1 MEITTL
7 QREQGVSTNQ
17 GEERGNMAERIVL
30 AGPSISRRM
39 LCPSHF
45 LIVSLTICWGEEPPG
60 RTTQPP
66 LPLLWKGGRK
76 GGNRRIVEWSSEE
89 ITGKGVTA

>member
-45 LIVSLTICWGEEPPG
+45 LTYRFSNHLLGG
-60 RTTQPP
+60 GTTRENNTTTST
-66 LPLLWKGGRK
+66 L
-76 GGNRRIVEWSSEE
+76 IVEGREK
-89 ITGKGVTA
+89 KGEQEDS